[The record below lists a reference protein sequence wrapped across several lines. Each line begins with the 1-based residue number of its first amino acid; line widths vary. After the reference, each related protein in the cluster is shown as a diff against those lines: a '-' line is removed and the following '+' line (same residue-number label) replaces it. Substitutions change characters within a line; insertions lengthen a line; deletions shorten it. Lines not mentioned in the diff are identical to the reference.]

1 MPERNVLDPVF
12 SPSPDFDVHL
22 LTGRQDCRGLPGCT
36 TSRQMS
42 SDLLLILLTI
52 LVLMHSVMVY
62 MLPVAV
68 EDGTYL
74 KKHFSGI
81 LPISRS

>member
-1 MPERNVLDPVF
+1 MFICSQADRIVEVYN
-12 SPSPDFDVHL
+12 
-22 LTGRQDCRGLPGCT
+22 
-36 TSRQMS
+36 SRQMS
-42 SDLLLILLTI
+42 SDLLLILLAI
-52 LVLMHSVMVY
+52 LALMHSVMVY